1 MKLLFYRYGNICE
14 PDIIEAFQELG
25 FGVEEITTEITNKA
39 VSPQMCIE
47 LVSQHLFAHPVDFVF
62 SINFYPAVSEVC
74 NIFHLPYLCWTVDSP
89 VMELFTKSIQ
99 NPCNRIF
106 LFDRATYDEIS
117 PLNPGK
123 VFHLPLATNISQKD
137 QLIQASPADTL
148 NRYRASVSFVGSL
161 YSEKCAYD
169 RLDAPHSYLTG
180 YLNGLMQAQL
190 KVYGYYF
197 IEEVLPD
204 SIIQEF
210 IAHFPHFYH
219 LPEEMESFLTD
230 RITLAQLYI
239 GTKISAMERDLV
251 MKRLSEQFPVTIY
264 TGSDTTAYP
273 KLLNKGLAKTLTEM
287 PLVFYGS
294 DINLNITAKSI
305 RSALPLR
312 IWDILG
318 SGGFCLTN
326 YQSEI
331 PEFLTIG
338 EHLDVYTSM
347 DELEEKISYYLEHP
361 SIRKEIAENGYQAVK
376 NHHTYPIRL
385 EQMLELAFFKS

>member
-47 LVSQHLFAHPVDFVF
+47 LVSQYLFEHPVDFVF

-106 LFDRATYDEIS
+106 LFDRATYNEIA
-117 PLNPGK
+117 PLNPGN
-123 VFHLPLATNISQKD
+123 VFHLPLATNVSQKSK
-137 QLIQASPADTL
+137 LIQNTSPDVL
-148 NRYRASVSFVGSL
+148 DRYRAEVSFVGSL

-169 RLDAPHSYLTG
+169 RLDAPDSYLTG

-210 IAHFPHFYH
+210 ITHFPHFYH
-219 LPEEMESFLTD
+219 LPDEMESFLTD

-239 GTKISAMERDLV
+239 GTKISALERDLV
-251 MKRLSEQFPVTIY
+251 MRRLSGQFPVTIY

-273 KLLNKGLAKTLTEM
+273 KLRNKGLAKTLTEM
-287 PLVFYGS
+287 PLIFYGS
-294 DINLNITAKSI
+294 KINLNITAKSI

-326 YQSEI
+326 YQPEI
-331 PEFLTIG
+331 PELLTIG

-347 DELEEKISYYLEHP
+347 DELEEKTAYYLAHP
-361 SIRKEIAENGYQAVK
+361 SIQKEIAENGYQTVK
-376 NHHTYPIRL
+376 KYHTYPIRL